1 MPTQI
6 FRYVVVLLAV
16 IVVLRILLSIS
27 AGKKQENNSQ
37 PGEAAFEMED
47 KVEQVNPLEDGEP
60 AEEIKQ
66 VLEASDQES
75 DHE

>member
-37 PGEAAFEMED
+37 LGEAAVEMED
-47 KVEQVNPLEDGEP
+47 KVEQVNPREDGEP